1 MWRFA
6 WRNLLTRPTRTL
18 LALVGLSIPILG
30 VVGLFSLSNGLRL
43 LVGNTLNQIQGVMV
57 LRNNAPSP
65 VFSDIPPDLPEK
77 VRAVPGVKIV
87 CPEIWGISPPIENTS
102 LIARTLTNLG
112 DQQKRMQSFLDTP
125 VITGQEP
132 VSHGQ
137 ITTSVYRKSLLP
149 ASENGGR
156 YLTVADRG
164 TNNVVISKKY
174 SNQFKNPDGTPK
186 KPGDSIKIG
195 NEQFNIIGVYHTNSM
210 LLDGVIVMDFD
221 TARRVLN
228 RPNGLSNVYVE
239 MTDPSK
245 SEEVSQAIESSL
257 PDFDA
262 RSMNEFQNSFG
273 NLMGQL
279 DKVLA
284 LTVSLA
290 LLVGVVGIVNTML
303 MSTLE
308 RIAEFGILRTNGW
321 SQNHVLALVTLES
334 AYMGLIAGLIGC
346 VFALIGVNIANQ
358 FLTGGL
364 QLVVTIRLILLGL
377 ALSLVTGT
385 LGGLYPAWKA
395 ARLAPME
402 AIRFG
407 YR

>member
-30 VVGLFSLSNGLRL
+30 VVGLFSLSNGLRQ

-57 LRNNAPSP
+57 MRNNAPSP

-77 VRAVPGVKIV
+77 VAKIPGVKVV

-102 LIARTLTNLG
+102 LIARTLSNLG
-112 DQQKRMQSFLDTP
+112 DQQKRMQSILDTP
-125 VITGQEP
+125 VLTGQEP
-132 VSHGQ
+132 VSHAK
-137 ITTSVYRKSLLP
+137 ITTSIYRKTLLP

-156 YLTVADRG
+156 FLTVADKG

-186 KPGDSIKIG
+186 KPGDQIKIG
-195 NEQFNIIGVYHTNSM
+195 SEQFNIIGVYNTNSM

-239 MTDPSK
+239 MDDPSQSVQV
-245 SEEVSQAIESSL
+245 SEAIEAAL

-279 DKVLA
+279 DKVLG

-290 LLVGVVGIVNTML
+290 LMVGVVGIINTML

-321 SQNHVLALVTLES
+321 SQNNVLALVTLES
-334 AYMGLIAGLIGC
+334 AYMGLCAGVMGC
-346 VFALIGVNIANQ
+346 IFAFVGVNIANQ
-358 FLTGGL
+358 FLSGGL
-364 QLVVTIRLILLGL
+364 QLLVSPGLMLLGL
-377 ALSLVTGT
+377 SLSLVTGT

-407 YR
+407 HR

>member
-6 WRNLLTRPTRTL
+6 WRNLLTRPTRTF

-30 VVGLFSLSNGLRL
+30 VVGLFSLSQGLRL

-65 VFSDIPPDLPEK
+65 VFSDIPTDLPDK
-77 VRAVPGVKIV
+77 VRAIAGVKIV

-102 LIARTLTNLG
+102 LISRTLSNLG

-156 YLTVADRG
+156 YLTVADQG

-174 SNQFKNPDGTPK
+174 ANQFKNPDGTPK
-186 KPGDSIKIG
+186 KPGDQLKIG
-195 NEQFNIIGVYHTNSM
+195 NEQFNVVGIYHTNSM

-228 RPNGLSNVYVE
+228 RPTGLSNVYVE
-239 MTDPSK
+239 MSDPSM
-245 SEEVSQAIESSL
+245 SDTVSQAIEAAL

-290 LLVGVVGIVNTML
+290 LMVGVVGIVNTML

-321 SQNHVLALVTLES
+321 SRNHVLALVTLES
-334 AYMGLIAGLIGC
+334 AYMGLVAGLMGC
-346 VFALIGVNIANQ
+346 VLALIGVTIANQ

-364 QLVVTIRLILLGL
+364 QLVVSPSLVLMGL
-377 ALSLVTGT
+377 FLSLITGT

-407 YR
+407 HR